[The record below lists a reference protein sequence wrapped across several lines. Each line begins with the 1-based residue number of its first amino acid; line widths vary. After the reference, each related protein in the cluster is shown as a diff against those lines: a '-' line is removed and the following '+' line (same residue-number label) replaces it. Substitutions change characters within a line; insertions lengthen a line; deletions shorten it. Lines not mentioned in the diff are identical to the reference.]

1 MGPFKAKILEKGP
14 LGRDMV
20 RFVLHAPEAFLQPVL
35 PGMFVHIKVPDDASH
50 VLRRPI
56 SIMDADANTSSL
68 TLGIQPK
75 GDGTQ
80 RICSLEPGDEME
92 MIAPLGNSFALNGAK
107 TVWALGGGVGVAPM
121 LFACHKFSE
130 TAKVTAVLG
139 FRTAEQVYAE
149 GEFAPFADLMICT
162 DDGCR
167 GFNGTVVDAV
177 REKLELPEL
186 IIACGPTPML
196 KAVQAFALERNI
208 PCQLSLEQRMGCGYG
223 ACLTCS
229 CKTKKTDGSETF
241 ARVCA
246 DGPVFNAKA
255 VVL

>member
-1 MGPFKAKILEKGP
+1 MKPFMAKILEKGP

-20 RFVLHAPEAFLQPVL
+20 RFVLQAPEAFLQPVL
-35 PGMFVHIKVPDDASH
+35 PGMFVHIKVPGDASH
-50 VLRRPI
+50 ILRRPI
-56 SIMDADANTSSL
+56 SIMDADAKEGSI

-80 RICSLEPGDEME
+80 RICTLSVGDDMDI
-92 MIAPLGNSFALNGAK
+92 IAPLGNSFSLNGAK
-107 TVWALGGGVGVAPM
+107 TAWALGGGVGVAPM
-121 LFACHKFSE
+121 LFACHAFSE
-130 TAKVTAVLG
+130 QAKMTALLG

-167 GFNGTVVDAV
+167 GFNGTVIDAAKE
-177 REKLELPEL
+177 RIELPEL
-186 IIACGPTPML
+186 ILACGPMPML
-196 KAVQAFALERNI
+196 KAVQAFAAERNI

-223 ACLTCS
+223 ACLTCA
-229 CKTKKTDGSETF
+229 CKTQRADSGETF

-246 DGPVFNAKA
+246 DGPVFDAKA

>member
-1 MGPFKAKILEKGP
+1 MRPFMAKILEKGS
-14 LGRDMV
+14 LGRDMI
-20 RFVLHAPEAFLQPVL
+20 RFVLHAPEAFSQPVL

-50 VLRRPI
+50 ILRRPI
-56 SIMDADANTSSL
+56 SIMDADEQAGCI

-80 RICSLEPGDEME
+80 RICALKVGDEME

-121 LFACHKFSE
+121 LFACHTFSQ

-149 GEFAPFADLMICT
+149 GDITPFADLIICT

-177 REKLELPEL
+177 KDKLELPEL
-186 IIACGPTPML
+186 IIACGPMPML
-196 KAVQAFALERNI
+196 KAVQAFAIERNI

-229 CKTKKTDGSETF
+229 CKVKKTDGSETF

-246 DGPVFNAKA
+246 DGPVFCAKA
-255 VVL
+255 VML

>member
-1 MGPFKAKILEKGP
+1 M
-14 LGRDMV
+14 GRDMV
-20 RFVLHAPEAFLQPVL
+20 RLVLDAPETFEQLVQ
-35 PGMFVHIKVPDDASH
+35 PGMFVHIKVPNDASH
-50 VLRRPI
+50 ILRRPI
-56 SIMDADANTSSL
+56 SIMDADAGAGSI

-75 GDGTQ
+75 GDGTKL
-80 RICSLEPGDEME
+80 ICALEPDDTLEI
-92 MIAPLGNSFALNGAK
+92 IAPLGNSFTLNGAK

-121 LFACHKFSE
+121 LFACHTFSKA
-130 TAKVTAVLG
+130 AKVTAVLG
-139 FRTAEQVYAE
+139 FRTAEQIYAE
-149 GEFAPFADLMICT
+149 GDFTPFADLMICT

-177 REKLELPEL
+177 KEKLELPEL

-229 CKTKKTDGSETF
+229 CKTKKADGGETF
-241 ARVCA
+241 GRVCA
-246 DGPVFNAKA
+246 DGPVFDAKA

>member
-1 MGPFKAKILEKGP
+1 MHPFMAKILEKGP
-14 LGRDMV
+14 LGRDMI
-20 RFVLHAPEAFLQPVL
+20 RFVLQAPEAFVQPVL

-50 VLRRPI
+50 ILRRPI
-56 SIMDADANTSSL
+56 SIMDADADVGSL
-68 TLGIQPK
+68 TLGIHPK

-80 RICSLEPGDEME
+80 HLCTMKVGDEME
-92 MIAPLGNSFALNGAK
+92 IIAPLGNGFSLNGAK

-121 LFACHKFSE
+121 LFACHEFSK
-130 TAKVTAVLG
+130 AAQVTAVLG
-139 FRTAEQVYAE
+139 FRTAEQVCAE
-149 GEFAPFADLMICT
+149 DDFAPFGDLIICT

-186 IIACGPTPML
+186 VIACGPAPML
-196 KAVQAFALERNI
+196 KAVQAFALEKNI

-229 CKTKKTDGSETF
+229 CKVKRTDGSETF

-246 DGPVFNAKA
+246 DGPVFDAKA